1 MIRSI
6 NQQYTKKLMKLKSL
20 IPNLIVED
28 VKRSQSFYQDKLG
41 FETVLTVPETGV
53 LDFAMLKQGD
63 VTIML
68 QSIKAHIEAL
78 PDFKDEKIGG
88 TIFLYFD
95 VEDIDAIYK
104 KVNSAGAELV
114 VDINTTFYG
123 AKEFTIKDSD
133 GYLLIFA
140 EDQNK

>member
-1 MIRSI
+1 
-6 NQQYTKKLMKLKSL
+6 MKLKSL

-28 VKRSQSFYQDKLG
+28 VNRSLLFYHNTLG
-41 FETVLTVPETGV
+41 FETVLTVPEAGV
-53 LDFAMLKQGD
+53 LDFAMLKLDD

-68 QSIKAHIEAL
+68 QSFSGYAEAL
-78 PDFKDEKIGG
+78 PENKDQKIGG
-88 TIFLYFD
+88 TIFLYID
-95 VEDIDAIYK
+95 VENLDEIYK
-104 KVNSAGAELV
+104 KVRSAGAEIV

-123 AKEFTIKDSD
+123 TTEFTIKDSD